1 MKSFVLFNNKGG
13 VGKTTLTYN
22 IAHMVSR
29 LGQRV
34 VVLDYDPQCN
44 ISSLFLETEELFE
57 IWDVANSEGQTVSA
71 CLDLVRR
78 GKGDVIAPQLQPV
91 ADNLWLLPGHLFLS
105 AFEQPLAEE
114 WPKKSSTNNERALDV
129 TLALDQLSNL
139 AAEKVDADFVII
151 DVGPSLGAI
160 NRAALL
166 SCDAVIVPMAPD
178 LFSLQ
183 GLDNVGSTLRDWRK
197 EWTEVRTNWMAGR
210 TQARFPHHDFQP
222 IGYLLQQH
230 LARADR
236 PVMGYAKWAAL
247 IPARY
252 RKKMLSETPPDKDI
266 DIKNDPNC
274 IATIK
279 HFSSIVPMAQMARK
293 PLFDLKQADGV
304 GGGQTRLVSES
315 RENFR
320 ALSKKI
326 IERVGNRETA
336 TTKGTERPRT
346 TFDSSIPEIIS
357 IPKRR
362 SCYNVQPSTILGT
375 ST

>member
-22 IAHMVSR
+22 IVHMMSR
-29 LGQRV
+29 LGRRV

-44 ISSLFLETEELFE
+44 ISSLFLEQGELFE
-57 IWDVANSEGQTVSA
+57 IWEAKEPIGQTVAA
-71 CLDLVRR
+71 CIDLVRR
-78 GKGDVIAPQLQPV
+78 GKGDVISPRLQSV

-114 WPKKSSTNNERALDV
+114 WPKKTSSNNERALDV

-139 AAEKVDADFVII
+139 AAEAVDADFVII

-160 NRAALL
+160 NRSALL

-183 GLDNVGSTLRDWRK
+183 GLDNVGATLKEWRK
-197 EWTEVRTNWMAGR
+197 EWREVRNNWIQGR
-210 TQARFPHHDFQP
+210 APEAFSSHDFQP

-236 PVMGYAKWAAL
+236 PVAGYARWAEL
-247 IPARY
+247 IPVRY
-252 RKKMLSETPPDKDI
+252 QEKMLSAQGYVNKGIRIED
-266 DIKNDPNC
+266 DPNC

-279 HFSSIVPMAQMARK
+279 HFSSIVPIAQMARK

-304 GGGQTRLVSES
+304 GGGQIKLVAQCRRDFETLA
-315 RENFR
+315 EKIIDILDKMQEIPPC
-320 ALSKKI
+320 ALPSKKDSKTSSSD
-326 IERVGNRETA
+326 TA
-336 TTKGTERPRT
+336 
-346 TFDSSIPEIIS
+346 SSS
-357 IPKRR
+357 LR
-362 SCYNVQPSTILGT
+362 CF
-375 ST
+375 

>member
-13 VGKTTLTYN
+13 VGKTTLTYH
-22 IAHMVSR
+22 IAHMISR

-44 ISSLFLETEELFE
+44 ISSLFLDAKELIE
-57 IWDVANSEGQTVSA
+57 IWEEPQEDGRTVTA
-71 CLDLVRR
+71 CIDPVRR
-78 GKGDVIAPQLQPV
+78 GKGDIIPPRPQSV
-91 ADNLWLLPGHLFLS
+91 GDNLWLLPGHLFLS

-114 WPKKSSTNNERALDV
+114 WPKKTSPNNERALDV
-129 TLALDQLSNL
+129 TLALDQLSNV

-183 GLDNVGSTLRDWRK
+183 GLENVGSTLKGWRK
-197 EWTEVRTNWMAGR
+197 EWANVQRDWMDERAQKG
-210 TQARFPHHDFQP
+210 FPRHDFQP

-247 IPARY
+247 IPSRY
-252 RKKMLSETPPDKDI
+252 REQMLSESPLSDETI
-266 DIKNDPNC
+266 RIENDPYC

-279 HFSSIVPMAQMARK
+279 HFASIVPIAQMVRK
-293 PLFDLKQADGV
+293 PLFDLKQADGM
-304 GGGQTRLVSES
+304 GGGQSKLVAEARRSFEGLS
-315 RENFR
+315 R
-320 ALSKKI
+320 KI
-326 IERVGNRETA
+326 IALCERT
-336 TTKGTERPRT
+336 
-346 TFDSSIPEIIS
+346 
-357 IPKRR
+357 
-362 SCYNVQPSTILGT
+362 L
-375 ST
+375 